1 MIFPPSLY
9 LCPYC
14 SSGGGFQALGEGRV
28 LLLVGAT
35 LLLFLLL
42 ASGIILYAISQLS
55 SEKRSFP
62 WTEP

>member
-9 LCPYC
+9 FCPYC